1 MVFSKKSQWL
11 GLLVLAL
18 ALSGCDKQ
26 TSTLPSNN
34 AEMTIEQDIL
44 AAQKALSR
52 YFKQEFVPS
61 DDVGATAA
69 GVERIVAANNDFAFN
84 MYQKLSQN
92 DDNLLFSPYGLS
104 SAMMLGYAA
113 AQGQTYEEIKEVFFY
128 PPMEEM
134 LPNTA
139 AIYNQ
144 LNRPNP
150 DYSLASSNKL
160 WVQQELSPTKDYLE
174 TVTRYLGAQVT
185 PVDFIKDRASARQTI
200 NKAISEQTNARIPE
214 LLSDSA
220 VNEST
225 RNILTN
231 ALYFKGTWANEF
243 FAENTKPEPF
253 HVFESS
259 HDKASVP
266 TVDMMYQNN
275 TFNYTEDQHAQVI
288 ELPYKGDSLSMMV
301 ILPKATDKSSMERLS
316 ASLTAD
322 KVRAWRDQFDYKNV
336 DLYLPKFKLNMNY
349 ELAEVLG
356 SMGMPTAFSAA
367 ADFSMFS
374 SSFQLVF
381 DKVIH
386 QAVIEV
392 DEMGT
397 EAAETALVIDASA
410 AEAPV
415 APIVFK
421 ADHPFIFFIYDKQI
435 NTVLFMGK
443 MMMPPASSVTSD

>member
-1 MVFSKKSQWL
+1 MVFSKKSQWV
-11 GLLVLAL
+11 GLLILAI

-52 YFKQEFVPS
+52 YFKQEFVPA

-69 GVERIVAANNDFAFN
+69 GVERIVAANNDFAFD
-84 MYQKLSQN
+84 MYQKLSQD

-113 AQGQTYEEIKEVFFY
+113 AEGQTYEEIKKVFFY

-150 DYSLASSNKL
+150 DYSLASSNSL
-160 WVQQELSPTKDYLE
+160 WVQQELSPTKNYLE

-185 PVDFIKDRASARQTI
+185 PVDFIKDKTSARQTI
-200 NKAISEQTNARIPE
+200 NKAISEQTNSRIPE

-225 RNILTN
+225 RGILTN

-243 FAENTKPEPF
+243 FAESTKPEPF
-253 HVFESS
+253 HVFESFNN
-259 HDKASVP
+259 KASMP
-266 TVDMMYQNN
+266 TVDMMYQKNI
-275 TFNYTEDQHAQVI
+275 FNYTEDQHAQVI

-301 ILPKATDKSSMERLS
+301 VLPKATDKSSMDRLS
-316 ASLTAD
+316 ASLTTG
-322 KVRAWRDQFDYKNV
+322 KVRTWRDQFDYKNV
-336 DLYLPKFKLNMNY
+336 DLYLPRFKLNLSY
-349 ELAEVLG
+349 ELAEALG

-374 SSFQLVF
+374 PSSQLVF

-386 QAVIEV
+386 QAVVEV

-397 EAAETALVIDASA
+397 EAAAETALVIDASA
-410 AEAPV
+410 AEVPV
-415 APIVFK
+415 VFK

-435 NTVLFMGK
+435 NTMLFMGK

>member
-1 MVFSKKSQWL
+1 MVFSKKSKWIGVL
-11 GLLVLAL
+11 ILAL

-26 TSTLPSNN
+26 TSTVSST

-44 AAQKALSR
+44 AAQKALSL
-52 YFKQEFVPS
+52 YFKQEFVPA
-61 DDVGATAA
+61 DDVGATAE

-84 MYQKLSQN
+84 MYQKLSQD

-113 AQGQTYEEIKEVFFY
+113 AEGQTYEEIKNVFFY
-128 PPMEEM
+128 PPMEET

-150 DYSLASSNKL
+150 DYILANSNKL
-160 WVQQELSPTKDYLE
+160 WVQQELSPNKDYLDKI
-174 TVTRYLGAQVT
+174 TRYLGAQVT
-185 PVDFIKDRASARQTI
+185 SVDFIKDRVSARQTI
-200 NKAISEQTNARIPE
+200 NKVISDQTNAQIPE

-225 RNILTN
+225 RSILTN
-231 ALYFKGTWANEF
+231 ALYFKGTWVNGF
-243 FAENTKPEPF
+243 FAESTKPEPF
-253 HVFESS
+253 RVFKSS
-259 HDKASVP
+259 NNQASMP

-275 TFNYTEDQHAQVI
+275 IFNYTEDQQAQII

-301 ILPKATDKSSMERLS
+301 VLPKATDKLSMERLS
-316 ASLTAD
+316 ASLTTD
-322 KVRAWRDQFDYKNV
+322 KVRTWRDQFDYRNV
-336 DLYLPKFKLNMNY
+336 DLYLPKFKLDLSY
-349 ELAEVLG
+349 ELAEVLS

-367 ADFSMFS
+367 ADFSVFS
-374 SSFQLVF
+374 PSSQLVF

-397 EAAETALVIDASA
+397 EAVVATALAMDVSA
-410 AEAPV
+410 AEEPV
-415 APIVFK
+415 VPVVFK

-443 MMMPPASSVTSD
+443 MMMPPASLATSD